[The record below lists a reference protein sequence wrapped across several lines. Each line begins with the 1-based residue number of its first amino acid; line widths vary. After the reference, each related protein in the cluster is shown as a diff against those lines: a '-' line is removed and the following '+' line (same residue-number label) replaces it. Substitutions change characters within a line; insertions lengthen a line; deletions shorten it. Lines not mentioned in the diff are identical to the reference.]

1 MGLKKYLIAS
11 VVLLGIISGFL
22 YSLDLGNYTLN
33 LDLGIQDMVIN
44 QTLPIM
50 VWILIPALILF
61 VSTILHL
68 IFYGSVN
75 YIQSKVR
82 NNDIRAIEDY
92 IQNRILNKNS
102 TRKVKTKEL
111 AELAKVI
118 DQLEINVQ
126 NNNFKCENEKLN
138 EVVNA
143 VNDVKNSNKFVSL
156 KNLKL
161 DEKNELEIKNIINRI
176 DSDDNFALEVLK
188 SPSKYANEVIEYA
201 FDVVIEKKSLSRL
214 KSVLSNLT
222 LTNKMVSK
230 ILLKDSKEPAETRFT
245 NAEILEFV
253 KNNDFSNQELI
264 EIARNYKRTMQ
275 PEQLI
280 KLFED
285 ISAADESK
293 TESYLYVLFE
303 YEMLTQ
309 IKEVLLNSQKNEY
322 TIFKALMD
330 LKDAGKH
337 YNLDSLKLS

>member
-11 VVLLGIISGFL
+11 IVLLGLISGFI
-22 YSLDLGNYTLN
+22 YSLDLGTYTLN

-44 QTLPIM
+44 QTLPIFI
-50 VWILIPALILF
+50 WLLIPALLLF
-61 VSTILHL
+61 VATILHL
-68 IFYGSVN
+68 MFYGSVHF
-75 YIQSKVR
+75 IQNKVR
-82 NNDIRAIEDY
+82 MNDIKAIEDH
-92 IQNRILNKNS
+92 IQNRIINKSSNK
-102 TRKVKTKEL
+102 KVKTKEL
-111 AELAKVI
+111 AELANII
-118 DQLEINVQ
+118 DQLEINVLD
-126 NNNFKCENEKLN
+126 NNFKSENEKLN
-138 EVVNA
+138 DIA
-143 VNDVKNSNKFVSL
+143 SIANDVSNTNKFVSL

-161 DEKNELEIKNIINRI
+161 DEKNELEVKNIINRI
-176 DSDDNFALEVLK
+176 DADDNFAFEVLK
-188 SPSKYANEVIEYA
+188 SPEKYEKEVLEYA
-201 FDVVIEKKSLSRL
+201 FNIIIEKKSLDRM
-214 KSVLSNLT
+214 KNVMNNFE
-222 LTNKMVSK
+222 LTNEMVTK
-230 ILLKDSKEPAETRFT
+230 ILLKDSKEPAENRFT

-264 EIARNYKRTMQ
+264 DIARNYKRTMQ

-309 IKEVLLNSQKNEY
+309 IKEILLNSQKNEY
-322 TIFKALMD
+322 TIFKALID

>member
-11 VVLLGIISGFL
+11 IVLLGLISGFI
-22 YSLDLGNYTLN
+22 YSLDLGTYTLN

-44 QTLPIM
+44 QTLPIF
-50 VWILIPALILF
+50 VWLLIPALLLF
-61 VSTILHL
+61 VATILHL
-68 IFYGSVN
+68 MFYGSVN
-75 YIQSKVR
+75 YIQNKVR
-82 NNDIRAIEDY
+82 QNDIKAIEDH
-92 IQNRILNKNS
+92 IQNRIINKS
-102 TRKVKTKEL
+102 SSKKVKTKEL
-111 AELAKVI
+111 SELAKII
-118 DQLEINVQ
+118 DQLEINVLD
-126 NNNFKCENEKLN
+126 NNFKCENEKLN
-138 EVVNA
+138 DIANIA
-143 VNDVKNSNKFVSL
+143 NDVSNTNKFVSL

-161 DEKNELEIKNIINRI
+161 DEKNALEVKNIINRI
-176 DSDDNFALEVLK
+176 DADDNFALEVLK
-188 SPSKYANEVIEYA
+188 TPEKYEKEVLEYA
-201 FDVVIEKKSLSRL
+201 FNVIIEKKSLDRM
-214 KSVLSNLT
+214 KNVMNNFD
-222 LTNKMVSK
+222 LTNEMVTK
-230 ILLKDSKEPAETRFT
+230 ILLKDSKEPAENRFT

-264 EIARNYKRTMQ
+264 DIARNYKRTMQ

-309 IKEVLLNSQKNEY
+309 IKEILLNSQKNEY

>member
-1 MGLKKYLIAS
+1 MGFKKYLIAS
-11 VVLLGIISGFL
+11 IVLLGLISGFI
-22 YSLDLGNYTLN
+22 YSLDLGTYTLN

-44 QTLPIM
+44 QTLPILIW
-50 VWILIPALILF
+50 VLIPALLLF
-61 VSTILHL
+61 IATILHMM
-68 IFYGSVN
+68 FYGSVN
-75 YIQSKVR
+75 FIQNKVR
-82 NNDIRAIEDY
+82 INDIKAIEDH
-92 IQNRILNKNS
+92 IQNRIINKSS
-102 TRKVKTKEL
+102 TKKVKTKEL
-111 AELAKVI
+111 SELAKII
-118 DQLEINVQ
+118 DQLEINVLD
-126 NNNFKCENEKLN
+126 NNFKCENEKLN
-138 EVVNA
+138 DIANIA
-143 VNDVKNSNKFVSL
+143 NDVSNTNKFISL

-161 DEKNELEIKNIINRI
+161 DEKNELEVKNIINRI
-176 DSDDNFALEVLK
+176 DADDNFAFEVLK
-188 SPSKYANEVIEYA
+188 TPEKYEKEVLEYA
-201 FDVVIEKKSLSRL
+201 FNVIIEKKSLDRM
-214 KSVLSNLT
+214 KNVMNNFP

-230 ILLKDSKEPAETRFT
+230 ILLKDSKEPAENRFT

-322 TIFKALMD
+322 IIFKALMD